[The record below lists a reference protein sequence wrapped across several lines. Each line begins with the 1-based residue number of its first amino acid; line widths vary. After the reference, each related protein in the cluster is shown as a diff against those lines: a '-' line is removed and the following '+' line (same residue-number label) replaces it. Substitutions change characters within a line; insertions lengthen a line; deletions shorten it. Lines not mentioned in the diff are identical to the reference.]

1 MNKIDQSIIDELSR
15 DQKHPVLSIY
25 MPTHQMSTPATIKGD
40 QIRLKNLIR
49 EGVEQLCKALPGM
62 DDKSLHGTLDRA
74 INDSGLWAE
83 TSKSVAVFTDG
94 TQVRVLHLPVECSEY
109 VCVSKKYDIAP
120 LEMVASMEQ
129 PYYVFALAKHNPKLF
144 RGDMYGLSP
153 VEIAFPTSP
162 EDALN
167 IDEMFNGSNTVRAM
181 GSRSDGNSLLS
192 THGQGDSNHAGQ
204 EERLMYFRALDHMI
218 MTSKNFDA
226 NAPVVLAATQ
236 SEASDFKALSKLPR
250 LIDVYISGNHTNAQ
264 AHDLH
269 TLAWELITTEVLDK
283 KIDETIEQFNEYKG
297 IQKASSDPDEIM
309 QAARAG
315 RVDTLLVG
323 MLETSNDSVED
334 GANTNGLIIR
344 LSNEH
349 RSRIAELVSA
359 IKAQGGRVIGVNAR
373 TLTTPMHIA
382 AVYRY

>member
-49 EGVEQLCKALPGM
+49 EGVEQLCTALPDM
-62 DDKSLHGTLDRA
+62 DDRSLHDTLDRS
-74 INDSGLWAE
+74 INDAGLWAE
-83 TSKSVAVFTDG
+83 TSKAVAVFTDG
-94 TQVRVLHLPVECSEY
+94 ARAQVFHLPIECAEY
-109 VCVSKKYDIAP
+109 VCVGEKYDIAP

-129 PYYVFALAKHNPKLF
+129 PFYAFALAKHNPKLF
-144 RGDMYGLSP
+144 RGDMYGLVP
-153 VEIAFPTSP
+153 VIIDFPSSP

-167 IDEMFNGSNTVRAM
+167 IDEMFNGSNTIRAM

-204 EERLMYFRALDHMI
+204 EERLMYFRALDNMI
-218 MTSKNFDA
+218 MTSKGFDP
-226 NAPVVLAATQ
+226 NAPVILAATQ
-236 SEASDFKALSKLPR
+236 SEATDFKALSKMPR
-250 LIDVYISGNHTNAQ
+250 LIDAYIAGNHTNTQ
-264 AHDLH
+264 THELH
-269 TLAWELITTEVLDK
+269 ALAWDLITSEVLEK
-283 KIDETIEQFNEYKG
+283 KIDETIEQFHEYKG
-297 IQKASSDPDEIM
+297 MQKASSDPDEIM
-309 QAARAG
+309 QAAKAG

-323 MLETSNDSVED
+323 MLEVSNDSVED
-334 GANTNGLIIR
+334 GAKTNGLIIR

-359 IKAQGGRVIGVNAR
+359 IKAQGGRVIGVDAR